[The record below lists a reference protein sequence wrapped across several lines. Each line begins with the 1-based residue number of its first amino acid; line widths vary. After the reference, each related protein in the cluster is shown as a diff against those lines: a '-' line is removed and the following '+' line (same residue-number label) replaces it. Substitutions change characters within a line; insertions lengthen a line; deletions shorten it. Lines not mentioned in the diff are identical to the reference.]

1 MFEVIMTIITLYICI
16 KLDSKRI
23 DRENRTRK
31 GQRQDMFG
39 NWY

>member
-1 MFEVIMTIITLYICI
+1 MFDIIVGLLIVYICI
-16 KLDSKRI
+16 KLDSKLI
-23 DRENRTRK
+23 DRETRTRK